1 MTEWYETSR
10 TTDNLANLPLDV
22 IGDFVKKSPFFLPLG
37 DYLYTNNSI
46 MAGKKVIISEE
57 MMQKLVVEEIMSK
70 ADIAALGDNRDFK
83 DAVNKALKNNRDA
96 DKELEKKVR
105 KIVADSVKVLFR
117 GLWERNNFWTGLIN
131 NQ

>member
-1 MTEWYETSR
+1 
-10 TTDNLANLPLDV
+10 
-22 IGDFVKKSPFFLPLG
+22 
-37 DYLYTNNSI
+37 
-46 MAGKKVIISEE
+46 MAGKKVIIGEE
-57 MMQKLVVEEIMSK
+57 MMQRLVVEEIMSK

-83 DAVNKALKNNRDA
+83 DAVNKALKNNREA

-105 KIVADSVKVLFR
+105 QIVADSVKVLFR

>member
-1 MTEWYETSR
+1 M
-10 TTDNLANLPLDV
+10 AN
-22 IGDFVKKSPFFLPLG
+22 
-37 DYLYTNNSI
+37 
-46 MAGKKVIISEE
+46 KKVIISES
-57 MMQKLVVEEIMSK
+57 MAQKLIVEEIMSK
-70 ADIAALGDNRDFK
+70 ADIAALADNKDFK
-83 DAVNKALKNNRDA
+83 DAVNKALKNNREA

>member
-1 MTEWYETSR
+1 
-10 TTDNLANLPLDV
+10 
-22 IGDFVKKSPFFLPLG
+22 
-37 DYLYTNNSI
+37 
-46 MAGKKVIISEE
+46 MAGKKVIISES
-57 MMQKLVVEEIMSK
+57 MAQKLMVEEIMSR
-70 ADIAALGDNRDFK
+70 ADIAALADNKDFK
-83 DAVNKALKNNRDA
+83 DAVNKALKNNREA

>member
-1 MTEWYETSR
+1 
-10 TTDNLANLPLDV
+10 
-22 IGDFVKKSPFFLPLG
+22 
-37 DYLYTNNSI
+37 
-46 MAGKKVIISEE
+46 MAGKKVIISES

-70 ADIAALGDNRDFK
+70 AEITALGDNRDFK

>member
-1 MTEWYETSR
+1 MSR
-10 TTDNLANLPLDV
+10 TIYIRIKVYMAN
-22 IGDFVKKSPFFLPLG
+22 
-37 DYLYTNNSI
+37 
-46 MAGKKVIISEE
+46 KKVIISES
-57 MMQKLVVEEIMSK
+57 MAQKLIVEEIMSK
-70 ADIAALGDNRDFK
+70 ADIAALADNKDFK
-83 DAVNKALKNNRDA
+83 DAVNKAIKNNREA

>member
-1 MTEWYETSR
+1 
-10 TTDNLANLPLDV
+10 
-22 IGDFVKKSPFFLPLG
+22 
-37 DYLYTNNSI
+37 

-57 MMQKLVVEEIMSK
+57 MMQKLMVEEIVSK

-83 DAVNKALKNNRDA
+83 DAVAKAVKNNRDM
-96 DKELEKKVR
+96 DKDLEKKVR

>member
-1 MTEWYETSR
+1 
-10 TTDNLANLPLDV
+10 
-22 IGDFVKKSPFFLPLG
+22 
-37 DYLYTNNSI
+37 
-46 MAGKKVIISEE
+46 MAGKKVIISES
-57 MMQKLVVEEIMSK
+57 MAQKLIVEEIMSR
-70 ADIAALGDNRDFK
+70 ADIAALADNKDFK
-83 DAVNKALKNNRDA
+83 DAVNKALKNNREA

>member
-1 MTEWYETSR
+1 M
-10 TTDNLANLPLDV
+10 AN
-22 IGDFVKKSPFFLPLG
+22 
-37 DYLYTNNSI
+37 
-46 MAGKKVIISEE
+46 KKVIISES
-57 MMQKLVVEEIMSK
+57 MAQKLIVEEIMSK
-70 ADIAALGDNRDFK
+70 ADIAALADNKDFK
-83 DAVNKALKNNRDA
+83 DAVNKAIKNNREA

>member
-1 MTEWYETSR
+1 M
-10 TTDNLANLPLDV
+10 
-22 IGDFVKKSPFFLPLG
+22 
-37 DYLYTNNSI
+37 NNSM
-46 MAGKKVIISEE
+46 MAGKKVIVNESQ
-57 MMQKLVVEEIMSK
+57 MRQLVVEEIMSK
-70 ADIAALGDNRDFK
+70 ADITALGDNRDFK